1 MNALNWAAWLLPL
14 NSGWRSD
21 ALVLGLLGGVP
32 SSDSDSASDDDDEL
46 CSCEAEDDGEGE
58 GLGVGWEPG
67 AGVGGGPASE
77 GELTG
82 LGAVSDKR
90 AAAARF
96 DRGSAAPMAAASP
109 LGRCVLGAAARAAC
123 CLCRECA

>member
-1 MNALNWAAWLLPL
+1 M
-14 NSGWRSD
+14 
-21 ALVLGLLGGVP
+21 LGPLGGVP
-32 SSDSDSASDDDDEL
+32 SSESDSESDDDDEL
-46 CSCEAEDDGEGE
+46 CSCDTEDDGDGDGE
-58 GLGVGWEPG
+58 GLGFGGDPG
-67 AGVGGGPASE
+67 AGVGVRPAGVGVGPASE

-82 LGAVSDKR
+82 LGAVSDRR

-96 DRGSAAPMAAASP
+96 DRGSAAPMAAARP